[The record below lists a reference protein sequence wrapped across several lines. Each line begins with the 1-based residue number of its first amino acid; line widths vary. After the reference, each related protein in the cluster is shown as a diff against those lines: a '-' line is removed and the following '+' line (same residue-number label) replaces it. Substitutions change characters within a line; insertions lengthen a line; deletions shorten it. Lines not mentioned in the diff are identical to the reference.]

1 MDASAEI
8 RAVLDAA
15 RLRAEGVF
23 SPVSGEGEDK
33 LVETTVSAEVNLA
46 PCSLRDLVAWAD
58 AELCAAGSSNESEP
72 VLPPLQSELGRWAL
86 WQVQGEDFFWY
97 RSFVRLWHTFWWRS
111 GRPFV
116 RDASP
121 PQWRRGG

>member
-1 MDASAEI
+1 MDASAEL

-58 AELCAAGSSNESEP
+58 AELCAAGGSNESEP
-72 VLPPLQSELGRWAL
+72 VLPPSQSELGKWAL
-86 WQVQGEDFFWY
+86 GQWGSGEA
-97 RSFVRLWHTFWWRS
+97 RAVRELGNRPVGQWGCGTAGKWGSGKREMGNHT
-111 GRPFV
+111 
-116 RDASP
+116 
-121 PQWRRGG
+121 